1 MKTTSLERMKEKHGT
16 VCRIEGGHG
25 FKRHLACLGIRM
37 HKKICKVASQPFR
50 GPVVV
55 EVDGK
60 QVAIGRGMCR
70 KIWVEVDE
78 VEE

>member
-1 MKTTSLERMKEKHGT
+1 MKTEISLDNMKNTHGR

-25 FKRHLACLGIRM
+25 LKRHLACLGIRPN
-37 HKKICKVASQPFR
+37 KEICRVASQPFR

-60 QVAIGRGMCR
+60 QVAVGRGMCR
-70 KIWVEVDE
+70 RIWVEV
-78 VEE
+78 EE